1 MTTTTITRKI
11 VLPPITKKSDH
22 KSVAAVLI
30 TQGKHR
36 FYTVT
41 LPISILA
48 NTCTVSTR
56 VDDPDIGFQRQL
68 DEKRALRIAAY
79 IDEGFG
85 CIPTSIILSAQE
97 ASDFAYDSR
106 AKTISFAKIPKAF
119 LILDGQ
125 HRVYGFKKAT
135 SELRVPVVIFS
146 GLSRV
151 DEARL
156 FIDINTEARPVPNE
170 LLLDIKN
177 LAKYANQEE
186 EFVRSVFDLLA
197 NDQSSCMRGLMSP
210 AERALGKVSRVT
222 FRRALRSIHEQL
234 IESEPERVF
243 TALNNYLNGVRLS
256 LPNALDVNKTITNA
270 TVFSAVVSM
279 FPKVSRLVRD
289 RFDGGFELNG
299 FVEVLK
305 PLKTLKQSVLSKPPT
320 SYAKLAEQLLGTL
333 EKDNLRF

>member
-1 MTTTTITRKI
+1 MATAQKPTRE
-11 VLPPITKKSDH
+11 
-22 KSVAAVLI
+22 SVAAVLI

-41 LPISILA
+41 LPIGVLA
-48 NTCTVSTR
+48 NTCIVSTR
-56 VDDPDIGFQRQL
+56 LDDPELGFQRQL

-97 ASDFAYDSR
+97 ASDFVYDSR
-106 AKTISFAKIPKAF
+106 AKTISFASIPKAF

-135 SELRVPVVIFS
+135 SELRVPVVIFA

-170 LLLDIKN
+170 LLLDIKS
-177 LAKYANQEE
+177 LAKYENQEE

-197 NDQSSCMRGLMSP
+197 GDPASCMRGLMSA
-210 AERALGKVSRVT
+210 AERSPGKISRVT
-222 FRRALRSIHEQL
+222 FRRALRSILDQL
-234 IESEPERVF
+234 IESEPDRVF
-243 TALNNYLNGVRLS
+243 SALNNYLNAFRI
-256 LPNALDVNKTITNA
+256 TISAHKDPEKILTNA
-270 TVFSAVVSM
+270 TVFAAIVSM

-289 RFDGGFELNG
+289 RFDGGFDING
-299 FVEVLK
+299 FIEILQ
-305 PLKTLKQSVLSKPPT
+305 PLKTLKATVFTKPPT
-320 SYAKLAEQLLGTL
+320 SYARLAEQLSSTL

>member
-1 MTTTTITRKI
+1 MATT
-11 VLPPITKKSDH
+11 PDKSDRE
-22 KSVAAVLI
+22 SVAAVLI

-36 FYTVT
+36 FFTVT
-41 LPISILA
+41 LPITVLA

-56 VDDPDIGFQRQL
+56 VDDPDVGFQRQL

-97 ASDFAYDSR
+97 ASEFTYDSR
-106 AKTISFAKIPKAF
+106 AKTVSFASIPKAF

-135 SELRVPVVIFS
+135 SDLRVPVVIFS

-170 LLLDIKN
+170 LLLDIKS
-177 LAKYANQEE
+177 LAKYENQEE

-197 NDQSSCMRGLMSP
+197 NDPSSCMRGLMSP
-210 AERALGKVSRVT
+210 AERAQGKVSRVT
-222 FRRALRSIHEQL
+222 FRRALRSILDQI
-234 IESEPERVF
+234 IESEPDRVF
-243 TALNNYLNGVRLS
+243 AALNHYLQGVRVTLS
-256 LPNALDVNKTITNA
+256 ATLDPDKTITNA
-270 TVFSAVVSM
+270 TVFSAIVSM

-289 RFDGGFELNG
+289 RFDGGFELSG

-305 PLKTLKQSVLSKPPT
+305 PIKTLKPSLLTKPPT
-320 SYAKLAEQLLGTL
+320 SYVKLADQLLATL

>member
-1 MTTTTITRKI
+1 MATATT
-11 VLPPITKKSDH
+11 KSERE
-22 KSVAAVLI
+22 SVAAVLI

-56 VDDPDIGFQRQL
+56 VDDPEVGFQRQL
-68 DEKRALRIAAY
+68 DEKRALRIASY

-97 ASDFAYDSR
+97 ASDFIYDSR
-106 AKTISFAKIPKAF
+106 AKTISFASIPKAF

-177 LAKYANQEE
+177 LAKYENQEE

-197 NDQSSCMRGLMSP
+197 EDQNSCMRGLMSP
-210 AERALGKVSRVT
+210 AERSQGKVSRVT
-222 FRRALRSIHEQL
+222 FRRALRSILDQL
-234 IESEPERVF
+234 IESEPDRVYD
-243 TALNNYLNGVRLS
+243 ALNNYLLGVRSS
-256 LPNALDVNKTITNA
+256 LPATLNVEKIITNP
-270 TVFSAVVSM
+270 TVFSAIVSM

-289 RFDGGFELNG
+289 RFDGVFALNG
-299 FVEVLK
+299 FIEVLK
-305 PLKTLKQSVLSKPPT
+305 PLKTLKSSVLLKPPT

>member
-1 MTTTTITRKI
+1 MATTPSKI
-11 VLPPITKKSDH
+11 SRE
-22 KSVAAVLI
+22 SVSAVLI

-36 FYTVT
+36 FFTVT
-41 LPISILA
+41 LPISVLA
-48 NTCTVSTR
+48 STCTVSTR
-56 VDDPDIGFQRQL
+56 VDDPDLGFQRQL

-97 ASDFAYDSR
+97 ASEFNYDSK
-106 AKTISFAKIPKAF
+106 AKTVSFASIPKAF

-135 SELRVPVVIFS
+135 SDLRVPVVIFS

-170 LLLDIKN
+170 LLLDIKS
-177 LAKYANQEE
+177 LAKYENQEE

-197 NDQSSCMRGLMSP
+197 NETTSCMRGLMSP
-210 AERALGKVSRVT
+210 AERAPGKVSRVT
-222 FRRALRSIHEQL
+222 FRRALRSILDQL
-234 IESEPERVF
+234 IESEPDRVF
-243 TALNNYLNGVRLS
+243 TALNNYLNAIRLTIS
-256 LPNALDVNKTITNA
+256 ESPNPEKIITNA
-270 TVFSAVVSM
+270 TVFSAIVSM

-289 RFDGGFELNG
+289 RFDGGFDLPG
-299 FVEVLK
+299 FIEVLK
-305 PLKTLKQSVLSKPPT
+305 PLKLLKPNVLTKPPA

>member
-1 MTTTTITRKI
+1 LTTATSKLARD
-11 VLPPITKKSDH
+11 SF
-22 KSVAAVLI
+22 AAVLV

-36 FYTVT
+36 FFTTT
-41 LPISILA
+41 LPISVLA

-56 VDDPDIGFQRQL
+56 VDDPELGFQRQL

-85 CIPTSIILSAQE
+85 CIPTSIVLSAQD
-97 ASDFAYDSR
+97 ASEFIYDSR
-106 AKTISFAKIPKAF
+106 AKTISFAPISKAF

-135 SELRVPVVIFS
+135 SDLRVPVVIFS

-156 FIDINTEARPVPNE
+156 FIDINTEAKPVPNE
-170 LLLDIKN
+170 LLLDIKS
-177 LAKYANQEE
+177 LAKYENQEE

-197 NDQSSCMRGLMSP
+197 EEPSSCMRGLMSS
-210 AERALGKVSRVT
+210 AEKATGKVSRVT
-222 FRRALRSIHEQL
+222 FRRALRSILDQL
-234 IESEPERVF
+234 IESEPDRVF
-243 TALNNYLNGVRLS
+243 AALNNYLHAFRLTITDS
-256 LPNALDVNKTITNA
+256 SNVEKIITNA
-270 TVFSAVVSM
+270 TVFAAIVSM

-289 RFDGGFELNG
+289 RFDGGFDLSG
-299 FVEVLK
+299 FIEVMR
-305 PLKTLKQSVLSKPPT
+305 PLKTLKPSVLAKPPT
-320 SYAKLAEQLLGTL
+320 SYVKLADQLLGTL

>member
-1 MTTTTITRKI
+1 MITTPSKI
-11 VLPPITKKSDH
+11 DRE
-22 KSVAAVLI
+22 SVSAVLI
-30 TQGKHR
+30 TQGRHR
-36 FYTVT
+36 FFTVT
-41 LPISILA
+41 LPISVLA
-48 NTCTVSTR
+48 NTCTVSIR
-56 VDDPDIGFQRQL
+56 VDDPDLGFQRQL

-97 ASDFAYDSR
+97 ASEFAYDSK
-106 AKTISFAKIPKAF
+106 AKTISFSPIPKAF

-135 SELRVPVVIFS
+135 SQLRVPVVIFS

-170 LLLDIKN
+170 LLLDIKS
-177 LAKYANQEE
+177 LAKYENQEE

-197 NDQSSCMRGLMSP
+197 NEPSSCMRGLMSP
-210 AERALGKVSRVT
+210 AERATGKISRVT
-222 FRRALRSIHEQL
+222 FRRALRSILDQL
-234 IESEPERVF
+234 IDSEPDRVF
-243 TALNNYLNGVRLS
+243 SALNNYLQAFRITISEN
-256 LPNALDVNKTITNA
+256 PNSEKIITNA
-270 TVFSAVVSM
+270 TVFSAIVSM

-289 RFDGGFELNG
+289 RFDGGFDLSG

-305 PLKTLKQSVLSKPPT
+305 PLKSLKPNVLTKPPT
-320 SYAKLAEQLLGTL
+320 SYAKLADQLLGTL

>member
-1 MTTTTITRKI
+1 MAT
-11 VLPPITKKSDH
+11 VSSKSDRE
-22 KSVAAVLI
+22 SVSAVLI
-30 TQGKHR
+30 TQGRHR
-36 FYTVT
+36 FFTVT
-41 LPISILA
+41 LPISVLA

-56 VDDPDIGFQRQL
+56 VDDPDLGFQRQL

-97 ASDFAYDSR
+97 ASEFAYDSK
-106 AKTISFAKIPKAF
+106 AKTVSFATIPKAF

-177 LAKYANQEE
+177 LAKYENQEE

-197 NDQSSCMRGLMSP
+197 NEPSSCMRGLMSP
-210 AERALGKVSRVT
+210 AERATGKVSRVT
-222 FRRALRSIHEQL
+222 FRRALKSILDQL
-234 IESEPERVF
+234 IESEPDRVF
-243 TALNNYLNGVRLS
+243 AALNNYLQVFRLTIS
-256 LPNALDVNKTITNA
+256 ENQNAEKILTNA
-270 TVFSAVVSM
+270 TVFPAIVSM

-289 RFDGGFELNG
+289 RFDGGFDLAG
-299 FVEVLK
+299 FIEVLK
-305 PLKTLKQSVLSKPPT
+305 PLKSLKSNVLTKPPT
-320 SYAKLAEQLLGTL
+320 SYTKLADQLLGTL

>member
-1 MTTTTITRKI
+1 METTTDNPARQ
-11 VLPPITKKSDH
+11 
-22 KSVAAVLI
+22 SVAAVLI
-30 TQGKHR
+30 SQGKHR

-48 NTCTVSTR
+48 STCTVSTR
-56 VDDPDIGFQRQL
+56 VDDPDVGFQRQL

-97 ASDFAYDSR
+97 ASGFVYDSR
-106 AKTISFAKIPKAF
+106 AKTVSFAAIPKAF

-170 LLLDIKN
+170 LLLDIKS
-177 LAKYANQEE
+177 LAKYENQEE
-186 EFVRSVFDLLA
+186 EFVRSVFNLLSE
-197 NDQSSCMRGLMSP
+197 DQSSCMRGLMSP
-210 AERALGKVSRVT
+210 AESAKGKVSRVT
-222 FRRALRSIHEQL
+222 FRRAIRSILDQL

-243 TALNNYLNGVRLS
+243 VALNNYLHGVRLS
-256 LPNALDVNKTITNA
+256 LPSTLDVNKTITNA
-270 TVFSAVVSM
+270 TVFSAIVSM

-289 RFDGGFELNG
+289 RFDGGFDLDG

-305 PLKTLKQSVLSKPPT
+305 PLKAVRQTVLAKPPT
-320 SYAKLAEQLLGTL
+320 SYAKLADHLLSTL